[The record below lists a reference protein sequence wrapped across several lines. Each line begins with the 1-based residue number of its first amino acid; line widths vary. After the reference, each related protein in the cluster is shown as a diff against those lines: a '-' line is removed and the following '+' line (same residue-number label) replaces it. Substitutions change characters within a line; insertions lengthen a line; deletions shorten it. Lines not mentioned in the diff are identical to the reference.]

1 MIRTIYIIILIYFIP
16 GGIGFYL
23 INRNKEA
30 AVARKSYT
38 KFIVYFFII
47 NILFFSITI
56 RPRLFHY
63 LTILISVA
71 GCIELINL
79 FYRSGLRH
87 VTFFVLSVITYV
99 ALCAGFLKFGLLPYK
114 LILFTFLILSIFD
127 SFSQITGQLWGR
139 KKIMPKI
146 SPGKTLGGVIG
157 GTIISIVSAF
167 LLRALFTGSVAEL
180 IIFTIGTLLFAFAG
194 DLLSSLYK
202 RKYDV
207 KDFNNLIPGHGGFLD
222 RFDSLISGGAW
233 AALCFYFLLI

>member
-1 MIRTIYIIILIYFIP
+1 MIRTIYIIILIYFVL

-23 INRNKEA
+23 INRNREP

-47 NILFFSITI
+47 NILFFSIVI

-63 LTILISVA
+63 LAILISLA
-71 GCIELINL
+71 GGIELINL
-79 FYRSGLRH
+79 FYRSGLKH
-87 VTFFVLSVITYV
+87 VTFFFLSVLTYAV
-99 ALCAGFLKFGLLPYK
+99 FCAGFLKFGLLPYK

-146 SPGKTLGGVIG
+146 SPGKTLGGIIG

-167 LLRALFTGSVAEL
+167 LLKGLFTGSVSEL
-180 IIFTIGTLLFAFAG
+180 IIFSAGTLLFAFTG

-202 RKYDV
+202 RKYEV

-233 AALCFYFLLI
+233 AALCFNLFLK